1 MGVLQDVHWSA
12 ALFGYFP
19 TYSLGNLYA
28 AHWMQCAR
36 QDLGDLD
43 QQFRQ
48 GEFLPLK
55 DWLAQNIYQHGQC
68 FSARQLLERID
79 GQPLSHEPLLNY
91 LSQKL
96 RPIYGLSS
104 SWWGKV
110 IG

>member
-1 MGVLQDVHWSA
+1 MGGLQDVHWSA

-55 DWLAQNIYQHGQC
+55 DWLAQNIYQHGQG
-68 FSARQLLERID
+68 FSARQLLERIA

-104 SWWGKV
+104 S
-110 IG
+110 